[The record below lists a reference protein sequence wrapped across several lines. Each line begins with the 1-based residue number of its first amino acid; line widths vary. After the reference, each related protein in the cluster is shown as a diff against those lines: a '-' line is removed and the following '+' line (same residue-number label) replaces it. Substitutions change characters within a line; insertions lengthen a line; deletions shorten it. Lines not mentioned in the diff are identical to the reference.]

1 MYITIKPYKK
11 NKTIF
16 IVSSV
21 LKSGITIFPLVCR
34 LLVSKTAN
42 SLFKTNILCY
52 LICFTIIVSKTEK
65 NIILLFNETN
75 QSNYNA
81 RLFFPWHICSE
92 ADFVPAAKCF
102 AIVDF
107 SMHACAVF
115 FILAFHEAIG
125 DLIALSVSTPA
136 HLKQIGL
143 LDTVKNDEGICTFY
157 SFENDKLL
165 QKCNKV

>member
-16 IVSSV
+16 IVSSM

-92 ADFVPAAKCF
+92 ADFVPAARCF
-102 AIVDF
+102 EIVDF

-115 FILAFHEAIG
+115 
-125 DLIALSVSTPA
+125 LI
-136 HLKQIGL
+136 
-143 LDTVKNDEGICTFY
+143 
-157 SFENDKLL
+157 SFPWSHWWPDSSFGVNPSSSETDRFTGHSHKWWRYLYFL
-165 QKCNKV
+165 QL

>member
-16 IVSSV
+16 NVSSV

-65 NIILLFNETN
+65 ISFYYLMKLTN
-75 QSNYNA
+75 QIIM
-81 RLFFPWHICSE
+81 LVCFFP
-92 ADFVPAAKCF
+92 
-102 AIVDF
+102 
-107 SMHACAVF
+107 
-115 FILAFHEAIG
+115 
-125 DLIALSVSTPA
+125 
-136 HLKQIGL
+136 
-143 LDTVKNDEGICTFY
+143 
-157 SFENDKLL
+157 
-165 QKCNKV
+165 

>member
-42 SLFKTNILCY
+42 SLFKTNILLVCY

-65 NIILLFNETN
+65 I
-75 QSNYNA
+75 
-81 RLFFPWHICSE
+81 
-92 ADFVPAAKCF
+92 
-102 AIVDF
+102 
-107 SMHACAVF
+107 
-115 FILAFHEAIG
+115 
-125 DLIALSVSTPA
+125 
-136 HLKQIGL
+136 
-143 LDTVKNDEGICTFY
+143 
-157 SFENDKLL
+157 
-165 QKCNKV
+165 